1 MPQKY
6 ALYFNRKALLFNN
19 SQNIHKQANKNPLD
33 AQTIKKRL
41 KDALEIIQKNDNQ
54 GFTIDLS
61 PISLDEVLPLLK
73 NLYVFIQ
80 AAGGIVENQQGNLLF
95 IYRLGCWDLPKG
107 KVEKNENLETA
118 ASREITEETGLPHL
132 QNQEYLTKTY
142 HTYSQKGK
150 DYLKETTW
158 YRFNTDS
165 EVELSP
171 QGEEGI
177 TEAKWVSKDNI
188 QGILQNTY
196 PSIEDVINE
205 YLK

>member
-1 MPQKY
+1 M
-6 ALYFNRKALLFNN
+6 
-19 SQNIHKQANKNPLD
+19 NKNPLD
-33 AQTIKKRL
+33 AQTIKKRVD
-41 KDALEIIQKNDNQ
+41 DALSIIQKDDNQ
-54 GFTIDLS
+54 ELTIDLS

-80 AAGGIVENQQGNLLF
+80 AAGGIVENKHGDLLF

-107 KVEKNENLETA
+107 KVEKYENIETA
-118 ASREITEETGLPHL
+118 ASREITEETGLQDL
-132 QNQEYLTKTY
+132 QNQKYLIKTY
-142 HTYSQKGK
+142 HTYSQKAK

-158 YRFNTDS
+158 YRFTTDS

-177 TEAKWVSKDNI
+177 TEAEWVSKDKI
-188 QGILQNTY
+188 EGILQNTY
-196 PSIEDVINE
+196 PSIEDVVKE

>member
-19 SQNIHKQANKNPLD
+19 SQNIHIQANKNPLD
-33 AQTIKKRL
+33 AQTIKKRVD
-41 KDALEIIQKNDNQ
+41 DALSIIQKDDNQ
-54 GFTIDLS
+54 ELTIDLS

-80 AAGGIVENQQGNLLF
+80 AAGGIVENKHGNLLF
-95 IYRLGCWDLPKG
+95 IYRLGFWDLPKG
-107 KVEKNENLETA
+107 KVEKNENIETA
-118 ASREITEETGLPHL
+118 ASREITEETGLQDL
-132 QNQEYLTKTY
+132 QNQKYLIKTY

-158 YRFNTDS
+158 YRFTTDS

-177 TEAKWVSKDNI
+177 TEAEWVSKDKI
-188 QGILQNTY
+188 EGILQNTY
-196 PSIEDVINE
+196 PSIEDVVKE